1 MKEERGRYWVFV
13 EEEGKGREF
22 VDSFGSL
29 HLARDMVRKFEL
41 NKADHIKNQDE
52 LSYHYKNLSWKIVD
66 MGAK

>member
-1 MKEERGRYWVFV
+1 MKEERNRYWVLVV
-13 EEEGKGREF
+13 ENGEREEF

-29 HLARDMVRKFEL
+29 HLAKDMVRKFEL

-52 LSYHYKNLSWKIVD
+52 LSYHYRNLSWKIVD